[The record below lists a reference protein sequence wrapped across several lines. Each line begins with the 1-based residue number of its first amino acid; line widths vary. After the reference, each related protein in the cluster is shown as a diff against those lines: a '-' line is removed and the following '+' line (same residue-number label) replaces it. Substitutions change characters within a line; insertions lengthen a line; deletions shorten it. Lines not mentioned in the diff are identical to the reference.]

1 MVCPPPMGKGRSSYA
16 CERTSSGTNSCR
28 GTDAIAASTT
38 GSMTPR
44 RRNCFS
50 IISAR
55 RAAYSFFSSMRNR
68 RSMFFPCACFQDLF
82 DLRERK
88 ITFIFAIV
96 EMRRDAHASFGTV
109 VDEDVPREEFTAN
122 LIGMRALDRN
132 CPRALHGILWRV
144 HAPAARSGAF
154 DEPRGHAHRFFADC
168 HNATLVENLQSRLA
182 RIERGNM
189 RSAIQIT
196 ERIVAR
202 IDRTGFKRKRIAMR
216 HPSRERGAELGA
228 QIFADVKVSD
238 AGSSAEPLQDAA
250 DRKINTK
257 TTHIE
262 RDRSCCLK
270 NVKNHMRADAMR
282 AFHNRAC
289 VHNVRAAEK
298 NLRNRDEKRRFVD
311 SRKQLMQINSY
322 MVRSRN
328 DLDAGAQPPLLV
340 IEILNRRKLQLDHHD
355 FVARPAEIKARRNYR
370 LGKRHILVQRNFAR
384 ARSDQRCDFI
394 ADAHRH
400 VPPALFPGA
409 HPAFPPGI
417 RIGSQALVDAAGHRA
432 Q

>member
-1 MVCPPPMGKGRSSYA
+1 
-16 CERTSSGTNSCR
+16 
-28 GTDAIAASTT
+28 
-38 GSMTPR
+38 MTPR

-82 DLRERK
+82 DLRSRN
-88 ITFIFAIV
+88 TRSSVAGV
-96 EMRRDAHASFGTV
+96 QMRRDAPTGFGTV
-109 VDEDVPREEFTAN
+109 VDEDVPREKYAAN
-122 LIGMRALDRN
+122 LISMRALDRN
-132 CPRALHGILWRV
+132 RSRALRGILWRV
-144 HAPAARSGAF
+144 HAPVARSGAF

-168 HNATLVENLQSRLA
+168 HNANLVENLQSGLA

-270 NVKNHMRADAMR
+270 CIKNQVGADAMR
-282 AFHNRAC
+282 AFHNRAR

-298 NLRNRDEKRRFVD
+298 NLRNWHEERRFVD
-311 SRKQLMQINSY
+311 GCKQLIQINSY

-328 DLDAGAQPPLLV
+328 DLYAGAQPLVLV
-340 IEILNRRKLQLDHHD
+340 IQILNRRKLQLDHHD

-384 ARSDQRCDFI
+384 ARSD
-394 ADAHRH
+394 
-400 VPPALFPGA
+400 
-409 HPAFPPGI
+409 
-417 RIGSQALVDAAGHRA
+417 
-432 Q
+432 

>member
-28 GTDAIAASTT
+28 GTVAIAESTR
-38 GSMTPR
+38 GSMPPR

-50 IISAR
+50 IIPAR
-55 RAAYSFFSSMRNR
+55 CAAYSFFPSMRNR
-68 RSMFFPCACFQDLF
+68 RSMFFPRARFEDLF
-82 DLRERK
+82 HLRERK

-96 EMRRDAHASFGTV
+96 EMRRNAHAGFGTV
-109 VDEDVPREEFTAN
+109 VDEDVPREEFTTN
-122 LIGMRALDRN
+122 LISMRALDRN
-132 CPRALHGILWRV
+132 CPRARHGILRGV
-144 HAPAARSGAF
+144 HAPATRLGAF

-168 HNATLVENLQSRLA
+168 HNANLVENLQSGFA

-196 ERIVAR
+196 ERIVDR
-202 IDRTGFKRKRIAMR
+202 IDRSGFKRKRIAMR
-216 HPSRERGAELGA
+216 HPSCERGAEFGA
-228 QIFADVKVSD
+228 QIFAYIKVSD
-238 AGSSAEPLQDAA
+238 ARSSAEPLQDAA

-282 AFHNRAC
+282 AFHNRAR

-298 NLRNRDEKRRFVD
+298 NLRNRDEERRFVD
-311 SRKQLMQINSY
+311 GREQLIQINSY

-370 LGKRHILVQRNFAR
+370 
-384 ARSDQRCDFI
+384 
-394 ADAHRH
+394 
-400 VPPALFPGA
+400 
-409 HPAFPPGI
+409 
-417 RIGSQALVDAAGHRA
+417 
-432 Q
+432 

>member
-28 GTDAIAASTT
+28 GTVAMAASTT

-55 RAAYSFFSSMRNR
+55 CVAYSFFSSMRNR
-68 RSMFFPCACFQDLF
+68 RSMFSPRARFEDLF
-82 DLRERK
+82 HLRERK

-96 EMRRDAHASFGTV
+96 EMRRDAHAGFGTV
-109 VDEDVPREEFTAN
+109 VDEDVPREEFAAN
-122 LIGMRALDRN
+122 LISMRALDRN
-132 CPRALHGILWRV
+132 RSRALRGILRRV

-154 DEPRGHAHRFFADC
+154 NETRGHAHRFLANC
-168 HNATLVENLQSRLA
+168 SNANLVENLQSRLA

-202 IDRTGFKRKRIAMR
+202 IDRTGFKCKRIAMR
-216 HPSRERGAELGA
+216 HPSRERRVELRA

-238 AGSSAEPLQDAA
+238 ARSSAEPLQDAA
-250 DRKINTK
+250 YRKINTK
-257 TTHIE
+257 TTHID

-270 NVKNHMRADAMR
+270 CIKNHVGADAMR
-282 AFHNRAC
+282 AFHNRAR
-289 VHNVRAAEK
+289 VHDVRAAEK
-298 NLRNRDEKRRFVD
+298 NLRNRHEERRLVD
-311 SRKQLMQINSY
+311 GREQLIQINSY

-384 ARSDQRCDFI
+384 ARSD
-394 ADAHRH
+394 
-400 VPPALFPGA
+400 
-409 HPAFPPGI
+409 
-417 RIGSQALVDAAGHRA
+417 
-432 Q
+432 

>member
-1 MVCPPPMGKGRSSYA
+1 
-16 CERTSSGTNSCR
+16 
-28 GTDAIAASTT
+28 
-38 GSMTPR
+38 
-44 RRNCFS
+44 
-50 IISAR
+50 
-55 RAAYSFFSSMRNR
+55 
-68 RSMFFPCACFQDLF
+68 
-82 DLRERK
+82 
-88 ITFIFAIV
+88 
-96 EMRRDAHASFGTV
+96 
-109 VDEDVPREEFTAN
+109 
-122 LIGMRALDRN
+122 
-132 CPRALHGILWRV
+132 
-144 HAPAARSGAF
+144 
-154 DEPRGHAHRFFADC
+154 
-168 HNATLVENLQSRLA
+168 
-182 RIERGNM
+182 M

-202 IDRTGFKRKRIAMR
+202 IDRTGFKRKRIAVR
-216 HPSRERGAELGA
+216 HPSRERRVELRA
-228 QIFADVKVSD
+228 QIFADVKISD
-238 AGSSAEPLQDAA
+238 ARPSAEPLQDAA

-282 AFHNRAC
+282 AFHYRAR

-311 SRKQLMQINSY
+311 SRKQLIQINSY

-340 IEILNRRKLQLDHHD
+340 IKILNRRKLQLDHHD

-370 LGKRHILVQRNFAR
+370 LGKRHILVQRNLAG
-384 ARSDQRCDFI
+384 ARSDQRCDLI
-394 ADAHRH
+394 ANAHRH
-400 VPPALFPGA
+400 VPPALFPCA
-409 HPAFPPGI
+409 HPAFPPGT